1 VNSGKLSV
9 FRVFWICTIN
19 EIIEEEEVP
28 GTTLDDQ
35 KEVIGKFEFATAGVC
50 FLGGQKRSE
59 QKAIV

>member
-1 VNSGKLSV
+1 MNSGKLSV

-19 EIIEEEEVP
+19 EIIEEEVP